1 MNKRQKR
8 GCILV
13 LIGLVMVFAAMVI
26 HLTQEKQD
34 TLAGETA
41 QVLLQQLQLNKVS
54 VDVPMDVENQ
64 IEQEMVEDAPEI
76 TDMPGKD
83 YLGYSMIGSLRVPS
97 VGIELPILSSW
108 SYELLN
114 VAPCRYT
121 GSIPEGN
128 MILMG
133 HNYKSHFTP
142 LRDVVVGAE
151 IEFEDV
157 DGIVYR
163 YAVAEIVQLHKTEG
177 ELLPSPYPLT
187 LFTCTPGGQNRVVVR
202 CIQITE

>member
-64 IEQEMVEDAPEI
+64 IEQEMVEDAPEL

-177 ELLPSPYPLT
+177 ELLPSSYPLT
-187 LFTCTPGGQNRVVVR
+187 LFTCTPGGQNRAVVR

>member
-64 IEQEMVEDAPEI
+64 IEQEMVEDAPES
-76 TDMPGKD
+76 T
-83 YLGYSMIGSLRVPS
+83 SLS
-97 VGIELPILSSW
+97 G
-108 SYELLN
+108 
-114 VAPCRYT
+114 
-121 GSIPEGN
+121 
-128 MILMG
+128 
-133 HNYKSHFTP
+133 
-142 LRDVVVGAE
+142 
-151 IEFEDV
+151 
-157 DGIVYR
+157 
-163 YAVAEIVQLHKTEG
+163 
-177 ELLPSPYPLT
+177 
-187 LFTCTPGGQNRVVVR
+187 
-202 CIQITE
+202 